1 MAKKKNKRNNRNTN
15 KNIKEVVQ
23 KDDKV
28 VDISEKTVAGQ
39 RVTKEAP
46 AKDAEKYVEDNLEL
60 KRMSKKD
67 RRAAKKE
74 RFRRN
79 TEGMSK
85 KEKTGYFLHYY
96 KWPILGIIVVL
107 ALATYITIQIYKNT
121 RPIALS
127 YAVINVDSS
136 GKVNTEFEKQY
147 KEMYDLEKGYQIRSD
162 FTTTLSFKGYELEA
176 SDAYSANYMKFP
188 TLCYDN
194 YYDVII
200 SNMAGIEYSGSCGII
215 RPVSSSFSS
224 ETLELVKARL
234 GKSAIV
240 EVADEDGKMVQYA
253 INISHTEFAKN
264 LGTGYD
270 DVYLAVA
277 GISATNKTNA
287 DRLIKFILAI
297 Q

>member
-15 KNIKEVVQ
+15 KSIKEVAQ

-60 KRMSKKD
+60 KRMSKKE
-67 RRAAKKE
+67 RRAAKRE

-85 KEKTGYFLHYY
+85 KERTSYFLYYY
-96 KWPILGIIVVL
+96 KWQLIGIVAIL
-107 ALATYITIQIYKNT
+107 ALATYIPIQIYKNT
-121 RPIALS
+121 RPVALS
-127 YAVINVDSS
+127 YAVINVSS
-136 GKVNTEFEKQY
+136 DKVNSDFEDEYRQ
-147 KEMYDLEKGYQIRSD
+147 MYDMEKGYQIRSD

-224 ETLELVKARL
+224 ETIELVKARL
-234 GKSAIV
+234 GESAIV
-240 EVADEDGKMVQYA
+240 EVADEDGKPVQYA

-264 LGTGYD
+264 LETGYD

-277 GISATNKTNA
+277 GISETNKTNA
-287 DRLIKFILAI
+287 EKLIKFILAV